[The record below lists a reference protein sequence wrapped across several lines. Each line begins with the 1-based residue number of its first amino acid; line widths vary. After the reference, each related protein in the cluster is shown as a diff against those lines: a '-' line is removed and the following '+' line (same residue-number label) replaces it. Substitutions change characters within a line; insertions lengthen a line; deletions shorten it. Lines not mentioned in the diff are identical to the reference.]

1 MKNSKNHKY
10 NIAILL
16 PTRGRTDAL
25 NRSIV
30 SLVNR
35 ALDKD
40 KIQLLLAFD
49 NDDNIGYDY
58 FEKEI
63 VPYLESKGVDYE
75 AFEFDSLGYEGLNQY
90 YNSLAKNADADW
102 FFIWNDDAIME
113 STGWDRTI
121 ASHTGN
127 FKLLAVR
134 THRDHPYSIFP
145 IIPTEWHD
153 VMGYLS
159 RHQMIDAEVSHIAYM
174 LDIFERIPVYV
185 THDRFDLTGNN
196 LDETEINR
204 VRFEGNPDN
213 PLDYSNIHNVQG
225 RVKDAE
231 FLSKYLQS
239 KDMDMSWWENVKTGK
254 QDPWEKL
261 AANDPNGQTV
271 RTSK

>member
-25 NRSIV
+25 SRSVI

-49 NDDNIGYDY
+49 NDDQIGYDY
-58 FEKEI
+58 FEKE
-63 VPYLESKGVDYE
+63 VAPYLESKGVDYE

-113 STGWDRTI
+113 STGWDRII

-196 LDETEINR
+196 LDETEVNR
-204 VRFEGNPDN
+204 VRFEGDPNN
-213 PLDYSNIHNVQG
+213 PLDYSNVHNIQG
-225 RVKDAE
+225 RIKDAE
-231 FLSKYLQS
+231 FLSRYLLT
-239 KDMDMSWWENVKTGK
+239 KDMDMSWWENVKAGK

-271 RTSK
+271 RTPR